1 MYRKTSHLHF
11 VGIGGIG
18 MSGIAKILKYQGYFV
33 SGCDLDLEQKSVEE
47 LVELGCPITHGHN
60 TPACHDPSIDVLVYS
75 SAVNGS
81 SPEIIAAQQRGI
93 PTIPRAL
100 MLAELM
106 RMKYSIGIAGS
117 HGKTTTT
124 SMVSHILIEGRLDPT
139 VIIGGHLKNISAH
152 ARLGKGDFLV
162 AETDESDRS
171 FLYLYTTLGVVTNID
186 LEHLETYTDM
196 QDIKE
201 TFKKFLN
208 NLPFYGKA
216 IVCVDDEQVR
226 SLLPMPHIKTIKY
239 GLEDNRE
246 LADIYAT
253 NITLQAD
260 HSTFTIFS
268 KADPQSEFKELGMV
282 TLAMPG
288 RHNILNSL
296 AATTVALE
304 LGVSFDTIA
313 TALATFKGVDRRF
326 SFKGTFNGAEL
337 FDDYGHHPNEIYNTL
352 LVAKRRAQKKL
363 TVVFQPHRFTRTH
376 KLWDSFIDL
385 FAKSDLNHLIIT
397 DIHAAHEQPIDGIT
411 AEKLAMAIKERNPA
425 CLVSYVPLD
434 PSFSQISAK
443 LVPLVAAGDLV
454 LLQGA
459 GKINKLAEKLCP

>member
-18 MSGIAKILKYQGYFV
+18 MSGIAKIVKYQGYFV
-33 SGCDLDLEQKSVEE
+33 SGCDVDLEQKSIEE
-47 LVELGCPITHGHN
+47 LTALGCPIAHGHN
-60 TPACHDPSIDVLVYS
+60 SPACHDPSIDVVVYS
-75 SAVNGS
+75 SAVNSS
-81 SPEIIAAQQRGI
+81 SPEIVAAQQRGI

-124 SMVSHILIEGRLDPT
+124 SMISHILIEGRLDPT

-186 LEHLETYTDM
+186 LEHLETYSDM
-196 QDIKE
+196 TDIKE

-216 IVCVDDEQVR
+216 ILCVDDAEVR
-226 SLLPMPHIKTIKY
+226 SLLPMPHIKIIKY
-239 GLEDNRE
+239 GLEDNKDI
-246 LADIYAT
+246 ADIYAT
-253 NITLQAD
+253 NITLAAD
-260 HSTFTIFS
+260 HSSFTIMS
-268 KADPQSEFKELGMV
+268 KADPQAEFKELGSV
-282 TLAMPG
+282 ILTMPG

-296 AATTVALE
+296 AAITIALE
-304 LGVSFDTIA
+304 LGVSFETIA
-313 TALATFKGVDRRF
+313 QALATFKGVDRRF

-352 LVAKRRAQKKL
+352 LVAKRRAQNKL

-376 KLWDSFIDL
+376 KLWDHFVDL
-385 FAKSDLNHLIIT
+385 FATSDLNNLIIT
-397 DIHAAHEQPIDGIT
+397 DIHAAHETPIEGVT
-411 AEKLAMAIKERNPA
+411 AERLAQAIKEKNPA
-425 CLVSYVPLD
+425 CRVTYIPLD
-434 PSFSQISAK
+434 PSFSQISAQ
-443 LVPLVAAGDLV
+443 LMPLVAPGDLV

-459 GKINKLAEKLCP
+459 GKINKLAESLCS